1 MKDGETLQF
10 SLNDRFSSSPIV
22 LRDSASVPGSQGQ
35 VLTEDEKTELAWL
48 EMAHDLS
55 TAWQTPPQRPVARD
69 QRPGACAQDQ
79 AAWAGSGQ
87 LPMVHC
93 PSGSDQAL
101 QDDGSPEAAHAAMIA
116 AMCNAWR
123 KR

>member
-1 MKDGETLQF
+1 MKDGSTLRF
-10 SLNDRFSSSPIV
+10 GLNDRFGSAPIV
-22 LRDSASVPGSQGQ
+22 LKDSASVPGSQGHGQ
-35 VLTEDEKTELAWL
+35 LTEDEKTELAWL
-48 EMAHDLS
+48 EMGQRISD
-55 TAWQTPPQRPVARD
+55 AWKTPAQRPTRD
-69 QRPGACAQDQ
+69 HGQERVAQDQ

-93 PSGSDQAL
+93 PSGSDQVT
-101 QDDGSPEAAHAAMIA
+101 QDDGSPEAAHQAMIA